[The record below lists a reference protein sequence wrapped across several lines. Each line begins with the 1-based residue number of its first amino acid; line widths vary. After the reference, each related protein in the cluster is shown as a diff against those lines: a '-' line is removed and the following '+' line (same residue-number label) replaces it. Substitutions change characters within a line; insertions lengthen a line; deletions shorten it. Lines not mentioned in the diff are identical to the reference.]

1 MARRAALLEETGN
14 ARPVLPFGVTLI
26 GQAWSDEALW
36 ALAER
41 FHAATGLGCGPDGF
55 GVAPYRQPRHAA

>member
-1 MARRAALLEETGN
+1 
-14 ARPVLPFGVTLI
+14 VLPFGVTLI
-26 GQAWSDEALW
+26 GPAWSDEALW

-55 GVAPYRQPRHAA
+55 NVAPYRQPRHTA